1 MPGVPLP
8 PPELVQLSAGHG
20 EGAEEG
26 DPLHLLGAGRRGE
39 APGVGGE
46 GGGVQAGQE
55 RCHAELVV
63 VVVVVVVVV
72 LVLRAELLHFV
83 QFIKQRLPLLVIILD
98 ITMCVDKMVRMSFV
112 DIL

>member
-26 DPLHLLGAGRRGE
+26 DPLHLLGAGRCGE

-46 GGGVQAGQE
+46 GGGV
-55 RCHAELVV
+55 
-63 VVVVVVVVV
+63 
-72 LVLRAELLHFV
+72 
-83 QFIKQRLPLLVIILD
+83 
-98 ITMCVDKMVRMSFV
+98 
-112 DIL
+112 

>member
-55 RCHAELVV
+55 RRHAEL
-63 VVVVVVVVV
+63 VVVVVVVV

-83 QFIKQRLPLLVIILD
+83 QFIKQRLQLLVIILE
-98 ITMCVDKMVRMSFV
+98 I
-112 DIL
+112 

>member
-46 GGGVQAGQE
+46 GGGVQAVQE
-55 RCHAELVV
+55 RRHAELV

-83 QFIKQRLPLLVIILD
+83 QFIKQRLQLLVIILE
-98 ITMCVDKMVRMSFV
+98 I
-112 DIL
+112 